1 MASRPENRSDRGP
14 VPKPTPYLPKT
25 TEAGPK
31 ALSHPPCRIFVVN
44 NVAMRLR
51 GWIPIIL
58 ICTPVVSRLGSADR
72 QAPDPRAW
80 GTTTSHPHVE
90 ASRQARVIRTA
101 DTGEGPWPSSGTS
114 AETGEQQGL
123 GVRMAGH
130 RRPLGD
136 SRRHCGRP
144 PPWIRTRSCRT
155 DEFFHLGVRP
165 RPMARARSHAW
176 IRWSANSCSMYS
188 LPGKS
193 PNDK

>member
-1 MASRPENRSDRGP
+1 MIAADHGNFTQGELAFD
-14 VPKPTPYLPKT
+14 
-25 TEAGPK
+25 AGAQP
-31 ALSHPPCRIFVVN
+31 LSAERRIFVVN

-136 SRRHCGRP
+136 RAGAAVGLLHGFEPGRAG
-144 PPWIRTRSCRT
+144 R
-155 DEFFHLGVRP
+155 DEFF
-165 RPMARARSHAW
+165 
-176 IRWSANSCSMYS
+176 I
-188 LPGKS
+188 
-193 PNDK
+193 

>member
-1 MASRPENRSDRGP
+1 M
-14 VPKPTPYLPKT
+14 
-25 TEAGPK
+25 
-31 ALSHPPCRIFVVN
+31 H
-44 NVAMRLR
+44 LR

-80 GTTTSHPHVE
+80 EPPTSHPHVE
-90 ASRQARVIRTA
+90 ASRQARLIRTA

-136 SRRHCGRP
+136 RADTAVGLLHGFEPGRAG
-144 PPWIRTRSCRT
+144 R
-155 DEFFHLGVRP
+155 DEFF
-165 RPMARARSHAW
+165 
-176 IRWSANSCSMYS
+176 I
-188 LPGKS
+188 
-193 PNDK
+193 